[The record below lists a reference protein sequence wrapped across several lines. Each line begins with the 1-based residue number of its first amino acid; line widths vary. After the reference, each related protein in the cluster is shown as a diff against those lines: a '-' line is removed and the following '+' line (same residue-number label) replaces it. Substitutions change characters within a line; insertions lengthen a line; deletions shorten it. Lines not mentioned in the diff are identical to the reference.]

1 MSTIGIPGLI
11 LILVLALVLFGPKK
25 LPELGRAVGHTLKE
39 FKNATRS
46 LTSDDDEEDDKAK
59 AKELAAKTAT
69 PAPAATTATTAT
81 TAATSTDKTTAAAD
95 QDALD
100 RERIERE
107 VRERLERE
115 RLEKEIRAKLEQE
128 RLQAEQGQHKA

>member
-1 MSTIGIPGLI
+1 MSSIGIPGLI

-46 LTSDDDEEDDKAK
+46 LTSDDDDDDEEKK
-59 AKELAAKTAT
+59 RKELASKEVSVAKTT
-69 PAPAATTATTAT
+69 PVVADKEAAE
-81 TAATSTDKTTAAAD
+81 
-95 QDALD
+95 

-107 VRERLERE
+107 VREKMEREVREKIERE
-115 RLEKEIRAKLEQE
+115 RLEKEIREKLEQE
-128 RLQAEQGQHKA
+128 RLQLEKEQKNA

>member
-1 MSTIGIPGLI
+1 MSSIGIPGLI

-46 LTSDDDEEDDKAK
+46 LTSDDEDDDEEKK
-59 AKELAAKTAT
+59 RKELAAKDAPVKTAT
-69 PAPAATTATTAT
+69 LV
-81 TAATSTDKTTAAAD
+81 SEK
-95 QDALD
+95 DASE

-107 VRERLERE
+107 VREKMERE
-115 RLEKEIRAKLEQE
+115 RLEKEIREKLELE
-128 RLQAEQGQHKA
+128 RTQMEKEQKNA